1 VTKRRAEERDDA
13 AFNAACTI
21 ELLTYIVDV

>member
-1 VTKRRAEERDDA
+1 VTTRKKSSDDA